1 MLEWVVSPQESGSK
15 LISFLS
21 HHLGGTYSSR
31 YLKRVI
37 EGNCCQINGRVERF
51 ASTLLGTGD
60 LISLIIE
67 PSLAPS
73 PNHVEQSRILFE
85 DEDLLAY
92 DKPAGVSCD
101 EEGMIALLKPSH
113 PSIRL
118 IHRLDRQTTG
128 VLLLAKHAL
137 AFDNLVKQ
145 FKQLLVHKSY
155 LALVDGVLT
164 KNQGVIENYLGKKR
178 TYAGQ
183 AIWGEV
189 KPVNGLYAC
198 TEWKCLKKGKKASFV
213 QCFPKTGRTHQIRVH
228 LSEMGHPIL
237 GDYQYGKQFECPY
250 KAKRYLLHAEAIE
263 FSHPRTNVRMHLRAP
278 LPDDFVMAQ
287 KELFNS

>member
-1 MLEWVVSPQESGSK
+1 MLEWVVSSQESGSK

-21 HHLGGTYSSR
+21 HHLGDSYSSR
-31 YLKRVI
+31 YLKKVI

-60 LISLIIE
+60 LVSLVVE
-67 PSLAPS
+67 PSFVSFPYR
-73 PNHVEQSRILFE
+73 VESARILFE
-85 DEDLLAY
+85 DEDLLVY

-101 EEGMIALLKPSH
+101 EGGMIALLKPSH

-118 IHRLDRQTTG
+118 VHRLDRQTTG
-128 VLLLAKHAL
+128 VLLLAKNAV

-155 LALVDGVLT
+155 LTLVDGIMT
-164 KNQGVIENYLGKKR
+164 KSQGVVENYLGKKR

-183 AIWGEV
+183 TIWGEV
-189 KPVNGLYAC
+189 KPVHGLYAR

-213 QCFPKTGRTHQIRVH
+213 QCLPKTGRTHQIRVH

-237 GDYQYGKQFECPY
+237 GDYQYGKRFECPY
-250 KAKRYLLHAEAIE
+250 KAKRYLLHAEEVE
-263 FSHPRTNVRMHLRAP
+263 FVHPRTNVRMRLKAP
-278 LPDDFVMAQ
+278 LPDDFLMAQ

>member
-21 HHLGGTYSSR
+21 RHLGDTYSSR
-31 YLKRVI
+31 YLKRAI
-37 EGNCCQINGRVERF
+37 EGNCCRINRRVERF

-60 LISLIIE
+60 LVSLVLE
-67 PSLAPS
+67 PSLVSFPYR
-73 PNHVEQSRILFE
+73 VEPTRILFE

-101 EEGMIALLKPSH
+101 EEGMIALFKPSH

-128 VLLLAKHAL
+128 VLLLAKNAL
-137 AFDNLVKQ
+137 AFDSLVKQ

-155 LALVDGVLT
+155 LALVDGVMP
-164 KNQGVIENYLGKKR
+164 KSQGVIENYLGKKR

-198 TEWKCLKKGKKASFV
+198 TEWKCLKKGKTASCI
-213 QCFPKTGRTHQIRVH
+213 QCLPKTGRTHQIRVH

-237 GDYQYGKQFECPY
+237 GDYQYGKRFECPY
-250 KAKRYLLHAEAIE
+250 KAKRYLLHAEEIE
-263 FSHPRTNVRMHLRAP
+263 FVHPRTNVRIRLKAL
-278 LPDDFVMAQ
+278 LPDDFLMAQ